1 MGGLKPNGKGIEVG
15 IGEQSRYVVGK
26 GNRVVRDATTVNNKK

>member
-15 IGEQSRYVVGK
+15 IGEQSKYVVGK
-26 GNRVVRDATTVNNKK
+26 GN